1 MVTST
6 CSLHVSLDDQSES
19 STSSRY
25 PIPIHLGGSCS
36 DHELLVAG
44 PMEST
49 PHWAPSQSHST
60 TGPPP
65 PSVPSSSSSEPDNLP
80 AVVAMAGSS
89 ANSILS
95 ASGTLVSESVRRR
108 SSSSTTVQ
116 PHDISRSSTTQ
127 TLATAVHSAALDP
140 QHIKA
145 MMNDLNKHLERF
157 EELNNQVLEA
167 MTSYDRHNLGLD
179 TDQGRLLSTPSAE
192 SLPPR
197 SVGFETSSQDLERQR
212 QATALS
218 AAELIQALWPRLRPG
233 STSTDIHTPHMYQQT
248 SSKAAKQRVKIA
260 TQLKNAITTLW
271 SSQSI
276 YIYYWC
282 TLTHNTTGSN
292 RARTRRRHQDSSQS
306 SSE

>member
-1 MVTST
+1 
-6 CSLHVSLDDQSES
+6 
-19 STSSRY
+19 
-25 PIPIHLGGSCS
+25 
-36 DHELLVAG
+36 
-44 PMEST
+44 
-49 PHWAPSQSHST
+49 
-60 TGPPP
+60 
-65 PSVPSSSSSEPDNLP
+65 
-80 AVVAMAGSS
+80 
-89 ANSILS
+89 
-95 ASGTLVSESVRRR
+95 
-108 SSSSTTVQ
+108 
-116 PHDISRSSTTQ
+116 
-127 TLATAVHSAALDP
+127 
-140 QHIKA
+140 

-271 SSQSI
+271 SSQSLFQERAQLVLDI
-276 YIYYWC
+276 FQDPTELEREDGIR
-282 TLTHNTTGSN
+282 TLRSRHLNSLLSTTLSPTECDQLAQKFKDDQEKMALILDRLQGDWLGIMLILDN
-292 RARTRRRHQDSSQS
+292 PDQGHSQS
-306 SSE
+306 GKAANEGAQSDGDDTRESFGRRLLRISKDKREALKSIIKNW